1 MYIVKLDDIM
11 YRTRFKCNFY
21 RSAASTDTFKIE
33 TIVDSGCANTLLPLK
48 VAHQCG
54 GIALPL
60 KKEVNIAGNSREACA
75 YIIPKLEFGG
85 YIFTHVFVFAA
96 EFQREL
102 KHRMLLGLNVL
113 NNLRYTVDRDAGLFE
128 FVERLPKSLKRKD
141 FPYRNYFDDFGN
153 YVMLGDA
160 YVDESTHTC
169 YTKSMRR

>member
-1 MYIVKLDDIM
+1 MHIVKLDDIV

-21 RSAASTDTFKIE
+21 HSGESNKTFLVE
-33 TIVDSGCANTLLPLK
+33 VIVDSGCANTLLPLR

-54 GIALPL
+54 GVELPL
-60 KKEVNIAGNSREACA
+60 KKEVNIAGNSREANA

-85 YIFTHVFVFAA
+85 HEFNHVFVYAA

-113 NNLRYTVDRDAGLFE
+113 NNLRYTVDRSSGEFE
-128 FVERLPKSLKRKD
+128 FIERIPKSLTNKD

-153 YVMLGDA
+153 YVMLDDDVIDA
-160 YVDESTHTC
+160 
-169 YTKSMRR
+169 SMQ

>member
-1 MYIVKLDDIM
+1 VYIAKLDDII

-21 RSAASTDTFKIE
+21 HSAVSVSTFKIE

-48 VAHQCG
+48 VAQQCG

-60 KKEVNIAGNSREACA
+60 KKEVSIAGNSREAQA

-85 YIFTHVFVFAA
+85 FVFTHIFVFAA

-113 NNLRYTVDRDAGLFE
+113 NNLRYTVDRAAGEFE
-128 FVERLPKSLKRKD
+128 FVERLPESLTRKD

-153 YVMLGDA
+153 YVMLGDNF
-160 YVDESTHTC
+160 VDMST
-169 YTKSMRR
+169 